1 VVVIVIVTALIS
13 ATLIP
18 TTTRI
23 VGTGVAAAEV
33 VRSAATGELRVVI
46 PTTATGELRVVV
58 TTAAAR
64 EQRVAIAAAG
74 EVGVVVATA
83 RE

>member
-1 VVVIVIVTALIS
+1 VIVIVTALIS

-33 VRSAATGELRVVI
+33 VRSAATGELRVV
-46 PTTATGELRVVV
+46 V